1 MYMFYI
7 CNLINNIKILKFICI
22 NCSCLIKKKN
32 IIKNIVL
39 EYWNEK

>member
-22 NCSCLIKKKN
+22 NRSCLKKY
-32 IIKNIVL
+32 IIKNIIL